1 MAENIFCEIINK
13 SLSIPAI
20 DWDIIFGKKALFKE
34 KDMPQIGLT
43 EIIIVL
49 IIVLLLFGPERISK
63 LGGELGKGIRSFKD
77 GLSGGE
83 KKEDETPKAAGKKK

>member
-1 MAENIFCEIINK
+1 
-13 SLSIPAI
+13 
-20 DWDIIFGKKALFKE
+20 
-34 KDMPQIGLT
+34 MPQIGLT

-63 LGGELGKGIRSFKD
+63 LGGEMGKGIKAFKD

-83 KKEDETPKAAGKKK
+83 KKEEDDSKSSAKKK